1 MGSESNIGS
10 ATLRIDRARLWH
22 RLMEMAEIGATA
34 GGGVHRLALS
44 DEDRAGRNLFRSW
57 CDAARLE
64 TSIDALGNMFA
75 RRAGTDADA
84 APVLIGSH
92 LDSQPMGGRFD
103 GALGVLAALE
113 VVETLNDEGV
123 TTRHPIEVVNW
134 TNEEGSRFSPA
145 MVCSGVFA
153 GVFELD
159 YALRLADMSGLTM
172 GDELERIAYTGP
184 DPVGGRDIRASF
196 ELHIE
201 QGPILE
207 LSDTSI
213 GVVTGVQGA
222 RWYDVCIEGEA
233 THAGPVPMGQR
244 RDPVRGAARVL
255 DRLYAIIRE
264 YDEDARLA
272 VGEIRAHPGSRN
284 TVPGRVDFTVD
295 LRHPVDFALSDLD
308 GELRVLVGEV
318 SAEMELDGHVEQIW
332 HSPTVHFA
340 TECVDAVRAAAGGLG
355 YEHMDVF
362 SGAGHDSV
370 YLQRICPTAM
380 IFVPCEGGV
389 SHAESE
395 SITLDDAEAGA
406 NVLMHATLDLAGA
419 CR

>member
-1 MGSESNIGS
+1 
-10 ATLRIDRARLWH
+10 
-22 RLMEMAEIGATA
+22 MEMAEIGATPA
-34 GGGVHRLALS
+34 GGVHRLALS
-44 DEDRAGRNLFRSW
+44 DEDRAGRDLFRSW
-57 CDAARLE
+57 CDDAGLE
-64 TSIDALGNMFA
+64 MSIDALGNMFA
-75 RRAGTDADA
+75 RRAGADEDSP
-84 APVLIGSH
+84 PVLIGSH

-113 VVETLNDEGV
+113 VVETLEDGGA

-134 TNEEGSRFSPA
+134 TNEEGSRFPPA
-145 MVCSGVFA
+145 MVCSGAFA

-159 YALRLADMSGLTM
+159 YALGLADAAGLTI
-172 GDELERIAYTGP
+172 GDELRRIGYGGP
-184 DPVGGRDIRASF
+184 GPVGGRDICASL

-207 LSDTSI
+207 LADATI

-222 RWYDVCIEGEA
+222 RWYDVRIEGEA
-233 THAGPVPMGQR
+233 THAGPMPMRQR

-255 DRLYAIIRE
+255 DRLFAIILE

-272 VGEIRAHPGSRN
+272 VGEIRTHPGSRN
-284 TVPGRVDFTVD
+284 TVPGHVDFTVD
-295 LRHPVDFALSDLD
+295 MRHPSDRALADLD
-308 GELRVLVGEV
+308 AGLRVVVADV
-318 SAEMELDGHVEQIW
+318 SRRMELDGHVEQIW

-340 TECVDAVRAAAGGLG
+340 PECVDAVREAAEALG
-355 YEHMDVF
+355 HEHMDVF

-380 IFVPCEGGV
+380 IFVPCAGGV

-395 SITLDDAEAGA
+395 SITPEDAEAGA
-406 NVLMHATLDLAGA
+406 DVLLQAALQLGGTAG
-419 CR
+419 